1 VEALLDARD
10 YALASSLT
18 LAARRRLAGFAAG
31 EQRSP
36 STGGGIEFAEYRPY
50 APGDEPRRI
59 DWSLFLRWRK
69 LMVKLAAEEKELT
82 LAVLIDASRSMDY
95 GSPGKLRYAK
105 RLACILAG
113 AALSG
118 GNRASIAVMG
128 ASLVEALPPE
138 RGKLPFPEL
147 VKTVERIQPSAGSSP
162 AACARQFSARYGGK
176 CLALVLSDFLY
187 PDWPAVVGSLGAS
200 GSDVLAVQILS
211 PDELEPLPLGEALL
225 QDSEDGDE
233 TPLHIDA
240 PTAARYRD
248 ELAGFT
254 GELRAAC
261 ARKGMAWAL
270 ASTER
275 DPASLLKGELAGRSF
290 IC

>member
-1 VEALLDARD
+1 MGSLLGAGD
-10 YALASSLT
+10 YALASTITLT
-18 LAARRRLAGFAAG
+18 ARRRLAGFAAG

-36 STGGGIEFAEYRPY
+36 SSGGGIEFAEYRPY
-50 APGDEPRRI
+50 EPGDEPRRV
-59 DWSLFLRWRK
+59 DWTLFLRYRK

-82 LAVLIDASRSMDY
+82 LAVLVDASRSMDY
-95 GSPGKLRYAK
+95 GKPDKLRYAK

-113 AALSG
+113 AALAG

-128 ASLVEALPPE
+128 RSLVEALPPE

-147 VKTVERIQPSAGSSP
+147 VRAVERIAPSGAGSP
-162 AACARQFSARYGGK
+162 AACARRFSARYGGK

-187 PDWPAVVGSLGAS
+187 PDWPAVVGELGAS

-211 PDELEPLPLGEALL
+211 PDELEPIPFGEALL
-225 QDSEDGDE
+225 VDSEDGDE

-240 PTAARYRD
+240 PAAARYRA
-248 ELAGFT
+248 ELEAFA
-254 GELRAAC
+254 GELRSAC
-261 ARKGMAWAL
+261 ARQGIAYAL

-290 IC
+290 VC